1 MEAVVALLDYE
12 AERGKP
18 MPSKNHAIIQSNLLV
33 ELTINYRGTYQFLSE
48 ISLENP
54 RAVPD
59 IAIFLPMQ
67 YDPLHDEIRLNQV
80 PLGVIEIMSP
90 SQTQD
95 ELIGNPAREKA
106 DAYFRAGV
114 QSYWLINPVFRIV
127 HIMHSRDEYTNVI
140 DGTLID
146 NRLNISLPL
155 ANLFQ

>member
-1 MEAVVALLDYE
+1 MEAVVELPDYE

-18 MPSKNHAIIQSNLLV
+18 IPSKNHAIIQSNLLV
-33 ELTINYRGTYQFLSE
+33 ELTLNYRGTYQFLSE

-59 IAIFLPMQ
+59 VAIFSPMP
-67 YDPLHDEIRLNQV
+67 YDPLHDEVRLNQI

-95 ELIGNPAREKA
+95 ELIDKA
-106 DAYFRAGV
+106 EAYFQAGV
-114 QSYWLINPVFRIV
+114 QSYWLVNPVFRIV
-127 HIMHSRDEYTNVI
+127 HILHSRDEYTNVTE
-140 DGTLID
+140 GTLTD
-146 NRLNISLPL
+146 SRLNISLPL